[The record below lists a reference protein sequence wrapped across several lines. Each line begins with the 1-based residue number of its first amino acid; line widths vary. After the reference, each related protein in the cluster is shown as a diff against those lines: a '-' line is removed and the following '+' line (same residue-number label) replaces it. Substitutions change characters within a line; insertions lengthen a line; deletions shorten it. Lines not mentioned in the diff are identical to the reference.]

1 MNHSKVSELYN
12 RHYGGLFLFIAALVV
27 VPFVANSFLLTV
39 LILVGLYGI
48 VTTGLTML
56 MGYAG
61 QISLGHAAF
70 YGIGAYASAVM
81 TGTYGMPGIVGILVG
96 VAFAGTVAV
105 LIGIPT
111 LKLKENYL
119 ALATLGF
126 GIIIFTFF
134 KELKEITGGLNGFF
148 GIPSFN
154 LFGFAFDTDL
164 KFYFLIWALLIVGI
178 LFSKNIIDSR
188 VGRALRS
195 IHGSDVAA
203 NSIGVNIQQYK
214 LKVFVLSAVYASVA
228 GSLYAHYVTFINPNL
243 FTAMES
249 ITFLIM
255 VVIGGSAN
263 IWGGMIG
270 AIVYVLLNELL
281 KEVVP
286 MFFPN
291 VGGEFQI
298 VFFGILLVAILIYMP
313 QGLAPTLGKVW
324 RRLAGRKNKKAAV
337 TGPPNA
343 DATVGGSKS

>member
-1 MNHSKVSELYN
+1 MNVHALYQ
-12 RHYGGLFLFIAALVV
+12 RKYIGVVILMIALLVI
-27 VPFVANSFLLTV
+27 PFFVNSF
-39 LILVGLYGI
+39 ILSVMIMIGMYAI

-70 YGIGAYASAVM
+70 YGVGAYASAVV
-81 TGTYGMPGIVGILVG
+81 TGKFGLPSIVGVLIG
-96 VAFAGTVAV
+96 VLLAGFIAL

-134 KELKEITGGLNGFF
+134 KGLKGITGGLNGFF
-148 GIPSFN
+148 GIPSFE
-154 LFGFAFDTDL
+154 LFGFAFNTDF
-164 KFYFLIWALLIVGI
+164 KFYFLVMVILLLSI
-178 LFSKNIIDSR
+178 LFSNNIIQSR

-195 IHGSDVAA
+195 IHGSDIAA
-203 NSIGVNIQQYK
+203 DSIGVNIQQYK
-214 LKVFVLSAVYASVA
+214 LKVFVLSAIYASIA
-228 GSLYAHYVTFINPNL
+228 GSLYAHYVTFINPSL

-255 VVIGGSAN
+255 VVIGGSAS

-270 AIVYVLLNELL
+270 AVVYVILNELL
-281 KEVVP
+281 KEIVP
-286 MFFPN
+286 TIFPN

-298 VFFGILLVAILIYMP
+298 IFFGILIVVMLIYMP
-313 QGLAPTLGKVW
+313 KGLVPTLGKLWKFIPKSTTPVKDHSD
-324 RRLAGRKNKKAAV
+324 AKVTAGGRK
-337 TGPPNA
+337 
-343 DATVGGSKS
+343 

>member
-1 MNHSKVSELYN
+1 MNHSKVNDLYN
-12 RHYGGLFLFIAALVV
+12 RHYGGLFLFIVV
-27 VPFVANSFLLTV
+27 LAIVPFFVNSFFLSV
-39 LILVGLYGI
+39 LILVGLYAI

-70 YGIGAYASAVM
+70 YGVGAYASAVM
-81 TGTYGMPGIVGILVG
+81 TGTHGMPGIVGVLVG
-96 VAFAGTVAV
+96 VILSIVIAV

-148 GIPSFN
+148 GIPSFS
-154 LFGFAFDTDL
+154 LFGFSFDTDL
-164 KFYFLIWALLIVGI
+164 KFYFLIWVLLIIGI
-178 LFSKNIIDSR
+178 LFSKNVIDSR

-195 IHGSDVAA
+195 IHGSDIAA

-228 GSLYAHYVTFINPNL
+228 GSLYAHYITFINPNL

-249 ITFLIM
+249 INFLIM

-281 KEVVP
+281 KDIVP
-286 MFFPN
+286 VFFPN

-298 VFFGILLVAILIYMP
+298 VFFGVLLVAILIYMP
-313 QGLAPTLGKVW
+313 QGLAPTLGKLW
-324 RRLAGRKNKKAAV
+324 GRLVGRKSKKPAV

-343 DATVGGSKS
+343 DATVGGSK

>member
-1 MNHSKVSELYN
+1 MNASALETKQYV
-12 RHYGGLFLFIAALVV
+12 GMGLLMIASLTIPFFI
-27 VPFVANSFLLTV
+27 NSFFLSV
-39 LILVGLYGI
+39 MILIGMYAI

-81 TGTYGMPGIVGILVG
+81 TGTYGLPSFVG
-96 VAFAGTVAV
+96 VLTGVIIAIFIAV

-134 KELKEITGGLNGFF
+134 KEFKVITGGLNGFF
-148 GIPSFN
+148 GIPSFEV
-154 LFGFAFDTDL
+154 FGFAFNTDI
-164 KFYFLIWALLIVGI
+164 KFYFLVWAVLLLSI
-178 LFSKNIIDSR
+178 LFSRNIIHSR

-203 NSIGVNIQQYK
+203 DSIGINIQQYK
-214 LKVFVLSAVYASVA
+214 LKVFVLSAVYASIA
-228 GSLYAHYVTFINPNL
+228 GSLYAHYITFINPHL

-255 VVIGGSAN
+255 VVIGGSVS

-270 AIVYVLLNELL
+270 AIVYVMLNEVL
-281 KEVVP
+281 KEIIP
-286 MFFPN
+286 LAFPN

-298 VFFGILLVAILIYMP
+298 IFFGVLLVAMLIYMP
-313 QGLAPTLGKVW
+313 KGLAPVLGKAW
-324 RRLAGRKNKKAAV
+324 RLVPDFKKRKITPVQEPTNSKVTAG
-337 TGPPNA
+337 
-343 DATVGGSKS
+343 GGKS